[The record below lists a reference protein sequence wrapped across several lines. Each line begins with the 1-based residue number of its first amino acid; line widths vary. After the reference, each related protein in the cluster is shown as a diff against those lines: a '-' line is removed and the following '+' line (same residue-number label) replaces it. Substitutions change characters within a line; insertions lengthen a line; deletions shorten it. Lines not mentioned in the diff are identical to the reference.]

1 MHGEVQKKLARPPP
15 APTQSVASLRLRQ
28 RWMLGTR
35 LGVMECREELGMGV
49 LARAQGKEASK
60 ENEIINSSDF

>member
-1 MHGEVQKKLARPPP
+1 
-15 APTQSVASLRLRQ
+15 
-28 RWMLGTR
+28 
-35 LGVMECREELGMGV
+35 MECREELGMGV

>member
-1 MHGEVQKKLARPPP
+1 MEKSRRSSPAPAP

-28 RWMLGTR
+28 RWMLGAR
-35 LGVMECREELGMGV
+35 LGVMECREELGVGV